1 MLILQAIA
9 LKLLDVLAESGPY
22 ILLGFAIAGV
32 LHVLLPESVFSR
44 VFGRKGIKPLL
55 RAIGLGSLIPI
66 CSCGVVP
73 IGIGAYRGGAATGT
87 VLAFMTAAPTLSP
100 ASVLLSL
107 KLLGMPLTVWQVIMV
122 AVGAFALGLLGNR
135 LFVGLVKPKAEPAPA
150 SKQPESELVT
160 LEPMACCAHHEP
172 APVSLE
178 PVSPKTETPL
188 DSCCETHSGG
198 GSPVQKSSNK
208 TYEMFRWTFAD
219 FGPSV
224 SLDMLVGL
232 VFAATVLTLVP
243 SDTIVLLTGSKTIW
257 SLLLVVVVALPV
269 YTCSM
274 AALPVVFSFLAAGM
288 SPGAAIAF
296 IIAGPATNFGEMNA
310 IRAQIGWRQS
320 LYYFVSLVTVAVAS
334 GFLLDN
340 VIQPPLPTG
349 IENAQHMHN
358 HGVGYGWPQWVSIAV
373 MAGMMLLE
381 ASRRIRQFLPTSR
394 PAADKDCCS
403 SDHSTQPRETVML
416 EK

>member
-1 MLILQAIA
+1 MLILQSIA

-44 VFGRKGIKPLL
+44 VFGREGIKPLL

-107 KLLGMPLTVWQVIMV
+107 KLLGVSLTVWQVIMV
-122 AVGAFALGLLGNR
+122 AVGSFGLGLLANR
-135 LFVGLVKPKAEPAPA
+135 LFVNAISAQKQNAPAP
-150 SKQPESELVT
+150 
-160 LEPMACCAHHEP
+160 
-172 APVSLE
+172 
-178 PVSPKTETPL
+178 ETPL
-188 DSCCETHSGG
+188 TTLDTLPVASCCSEKAAAQQPAAVELPVASCCESKSGC
-198 GSPVQKSSNK
+198 GSPEQKSGNK
-208 TYEMFRWTFAD
+208 VYEMLRWTFAD

-232 VFAATVLTLVP
+232 IFAATVLTLVP

-320 LYYFVSLVTVAVAS
+320 LYYFFSLVTVAVAS

-340 VIQPPLPTG
+340 VIQPPLPATV
-349 IENAQHMHN
+349 ENAPHMHN
-358 HGVGYGWPQWVSIAV
+358 HEGAYTLLQWFSIAV

-381 ASRRIRQFLPTSR
+381 ISRRIARFLPTSN
-394 PAADKDCCS
+394 PAAPKDCCS
-403 SDHSTQPRETVML
+403 SKETSAPRETVML

>member
-1 MLILQAIA
+1 MLILQSIA

-44 VFGRKGIKPLL
+44 VFGREGIKPLL

-107 KLLGMPLTVWQVIMV
+107 KLLGVSLTVWQVIMV

-135 LFVGLVKPKAEPAPA
+135 LFVGLVKPKTETAPA
-150 SKQPESELVT
+150 SKLPESELVT
-160 LEPMACCAHHEP
+160 LEPMSCCAHHEP
-172 APVSLE
+172 EPVSLE
-178 PVSPKTETPL
+178 PVSRKTEQPL
-188 DSCCETHSGG
+188 DSCCESDSGG
-198 GSPVQKSSNK
+198 GAPAQKSSNK
-208 TYEMFRWTFAD
+208 IYEMFRWTFAD

-232 VFAATVLTLVP
+232 IFAATVLTLVP
-243 SDTIVLLTGSKTIW
+243 SETIVLLTGSKTIW

-340 VIQPPLPTG
+340 VIQPPLPATV
-349 IENAQHMHN
+349 ENAPHMHD
-358 HGVGYGWPQWVSIAV
+358 HEGAYTLLQWFSIVV

-381 ASRRIRQFLPTSR
+381 ISRRIARFLPTSG
-394 PAADKDCCS
+394 PAAPKDCCNS
-403 SDHSTQPRETVML
+403 KETSAPRETVML

>member
-1 MLILQAIA
+1 MLILQSIA

-44 VFGRKGIKPLL
+44 VFGREGIKPLL

-73 IGIGAYRGGAATGT
+73 IGIGAYRGGAGAGT

-107 KLLGMPLTVWQVIMV
+107 KLLGVTLTVWQVIMV
-122 AVGAFALGLLGNR
+122 AVGSFGLGLLANR
-135 LFVGLVKPKAEPAPA
+135 LFVNTLAARRKPKTVASAAESETLPAASCCSHHDHDHETAAEPAVVID
-150 SKQPESELVT
+150 QET
-160 LEPMACCAHHEP
+160 LE
-172 APVSLE
+172 
-178 PVSPKTETPL
+178 T
-188 DSCCETHSGG
+188 CCETEAGG
-198 GSPVQKSSNK
+198 GSPGHKSNNK
-208 TYEMFRWTFAD
+208 IYEMLRWTFGD
-219 FGPSV
+219 FGPGV

-232 VFAATVLTLVP
+232 IFAATVLTLVP
-243 SDTIVLLTGSKTIW
+243 SDMIVLLTGSKTIW

-340 VIQPPLPTG
+340 VIQPPLPTTVA
-349 IENAQHMHN
+349 NAPHMH
-358 HGVGYGWPQWVSIAV
+358 HHDGGYSWLQWLSIAV
-373 MAGMMLLE
+373 MAGMMLFE
-381 ASRRIRQFLPTSR
+381 IGRRMRKFLPNSQS
-394 PAADKDCCS
+394 AEHDCCS
-403 SDHSTQPRETVML
+403 SSHAIESHEHETALV
-416 EK
+416 EE